1 MMQTTRR
8 DFLGVIGVAAALG
21 VVGETRGADVHTA
34 ATNRPAG
41 RQPDVAPGSGNKQL
55 FWVAASTPC
64 DKNLTFD
71 AELYK
76 DVLAYL
82 KQNGADGVVVL
93 GTTGEF
99 PSFSVAERKKIAE
112 VAFKNRNGLD
122 IIVSP
127 GTANL
132 PETLEL
138 SLHAQENGADGLLV
152 VPPFYYKH
160 PKPEGLNKYF
170 TMLFEKVQIPINL
183 YHIPFA
189 TGIPISL
196 DLLHSL
202 EKYPNLTGIKDS
214 SSDEEEYH
222 KFVAEFPKLNMR
234 TGTTHNLKYAMDTG
248 MGAILA
254 EGNNFTALIA
264 AVFAAKRSGK
274 DIGPPLAK
282 LDAAL
287 KLLRAGGVDEYGP
300 MKYALS
306 LQMGTRQFYQRP
318 PNTDVTEEQKT
329 KIKEALE
336 EIKKMG

>member
-1 MMQTTRR
+1 MHTTRR
-8 DFLGVIGVAAALG
+8 NFLGTIGAAAAMG
-21 VVGETRGADVHTA
+21 VVGQPVA
-34 ATNRPAG
+34 AEPRVSSSNES
-41 RQPDVAPGSGNKQL
+41 RQPHALAARVPTEKQL

-64 DKNLTFD
+64 DKTLNFD
-71 AELYK
+71 PELYK
-76 DVLAYL
+76 DLLAYL
-82 KQNGADGVVVL
+82 KDKGADGVVVL

-99 PSFSVAERKKIAE
+99 PSFSVAERKKIAD
-112 VAFKNRNGLD
+112 VAFKNRNGLN

-160 PKPEGLNKYF
+160 PRLEGLTKYF
-170 TMLFEKVQIPINL
+170 SMLFEKVTIPINL

-196 DLLHSL
+196 DLMHSL
-202 EKYPNLTGIKDS
+202 EKFTNLAGIKDS

-222 KFVAEFPKLNMR
+222 KFVAEFPNLNMR
-234 TGTTHNLKYAMDTG
+234 TGTTHNLKYAMDNG

-264 AVFAAKRSGK
+264 AVFAAKRNGK
-274 DIGPPLAK
+274 DINPPLAK
-282 LDAAL
+282 LDTAL

-306 LQMGTRQFYQRP
+306 LQMSTRQFYQRP
-318 PNTDVTEEQKT
+318 PNTDVTEEQKAT
-329 KIKEALE
+329 IRQALD
-336 EIKKMG
+336 EIKRMG